1 VVFLPSAGIPQIVL
15 PVWMDTYDF
24 ARRAEILGIGRW
36 GNRYSATE
44 WKVCKGKELG
54 SVLVDVL
61 VGGRASLYTRRAKEL
76 AELCKRSGGG
86 RVVAARYILGEIER
100 GDGDDGCDDD
110 VDDEGG
116 YCDEGREEAGMEV
129 DEKGYSYRRGPWNGN
144 GNGNGNGNRD
154 GYC

>member
-1 VVFLPSAGIPQIVL
+1 
-15 PVWMDTYDF
+15 MDTYDF

-36 GNRYSATE
+36 GNRYSSIE

-100 GDGDDGCDDD
+100 GVGNGGCDDTD
-110 VDDEGG
+110 GDYRDEG
-116 YCDEGREEAGMEV
+116 EEAGMEV
-129 DEKGYSYRRGPWNGN
+129 DEKGYSYRRGGWSGN
-144 GNGNGNGNRD
+144 GNGNGNGH
-154 GYC
+154 Y